1 MAAQSVMLGYGI
13 YDPRTYWQKLRSWI
27 LLSMFVCALI
37 GAGGYG
43 LRGFFLG
50 GALGFAAP
58 AALVWLSVLAVGIL
72 AYMLVYCATFA
83 AIWTVFW
90 WFLHQ

>member
-1 MAAQSVMLGYGI
+1 
-13 YDPRTYWQKLRSWI
+13 
-27 LLSMFVCALI
+27 MFVCALF
-37 GAGGYG
+37 GAGSYG
-43 LRGFFLG
+43 IRGLFLG
-50 GALGFAAP
+50 AVIGFAAP
-58 AALVWLSVLAVGIL
+58 AALVWLSVLALGII